1 MGSPRIAMFMS
12 SETFKRQKF
21 ANIIYRHP
29 DLFVIDTH
37 NTEQAGQWTVS
48 IMPGS
53 EARIPHHADFQAM
66 LNETAFL
73 PPRVENPGEKGTRPL
88 QALRIEIVWSLKA
101 RGGSADLQHV
111 GQEPRVSKLK
121 AALDGKSLRD
131 FCLAFPGNFGLV
143 DQTNGNWMA
152 ILQSEDC
159 TEDHDAMKRFM
170 QQQSREE
177 RKNAGFKGKSGGKG
191 GKGGKG
197 DGPDMGEMQR
207 MLEMGQ
213 QMGQMMR
220 MMNEAKNDDMSWM
233 QPMMMMSMMND
244 E

>member
-1 MGSPRIAMFMS
+1 M
-12 SETFKRQKF
+12 
-21 ANIIYRHP
+21 
-29 DLFVIDTH
+29 
-37 NTEQAGQWTVS
+37 
-48 IMPGS
+48 
-53 EARIPHHADFQAM
+53 
-66 LNETAFL
+66 NETSFL
-73 PPRVENPGEKGTRPL
+73 PPRIENAGEKGPEAL

-121 AALDGKSLRD
+121 PALDGKSLRD
-131 FCLAFPGNFGLV
+131 FCLAFPNNFGLV

-159 TEDHDAMKRFM
+159 TEDPTAMKRFM

-177 RKNAGFKGKSGGKG
+177 RKNASFKGKSGGKG

-197 DGPDMGEMQR
+197 DGPDMSEMQR

-220 MMNEAKNDDMSWM
+220 MMNDSKNDEMNPM
-233 QPMMMMSMMND
+233 QAMMMMSMMNMMSD
-244 E
+244 H